1 MVQLKIKDYNQADKD
16 ILFDVLYDALS
27 KYCYSACSSTLHP
40 IENCSECPGKKVCR
54 DIHAALSYI
63 YHAN

>member
-1 MVQLKIKDYNQADKD
+1 MEQLKINDYNKTDKD
-16 ILFDVLYDALS
+16 ILFDVLYDGLN
-27 KYCYSACSSTLHP
+27 KYCYSVCSSNAKP

-63 YHAN
+63 YHSN